1 MNNGRLLVSFHE
13 CRCATSDSAM
23 LWKPPLGC
31 GKVAATSV
39 RNPVAS
45 GCATAAAV
53 DKPHY
58 LGDGCVSRYRWAWR
72 LRVALDK
79 RYSGSSI
86 AVARPLTLCF
96 RGNIHRSV
104 RATTAGSG
112 LTTNNGHVR

>member
-1 MNNGRLLVSFHE
+1 VNNGRLLVSFHE

-31 GKVAATSV
+31 DKVAASSV
-39 RNPVAS
+39 RNLVAG

-58 LGDGCVSRYRWAWR
+58 LGDGCVSRYRRAWR

-79 RYSGSSI
+79 RYSGIIDRCRAAIDTLFPGQHSSI
-86 AVARPLTLCF
+86 SPRDD
-96 RGNIHRSV
+96 GW
-104 RATTAGSG
+104 
-112 LTTNNGHVR
+112 